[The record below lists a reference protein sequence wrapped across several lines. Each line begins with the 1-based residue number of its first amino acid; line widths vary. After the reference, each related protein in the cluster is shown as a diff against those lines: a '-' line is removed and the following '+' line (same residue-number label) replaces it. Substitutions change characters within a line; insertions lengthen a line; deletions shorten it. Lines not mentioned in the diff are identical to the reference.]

1 MKLFSNLKGDIMGG
15 ITTSVIALPLAIA
28 FGVVAFAPLGDE
40 YIAQGAL
47 TGLYGVIV
55 AGLLTSLFGGTPGQ
69 IAVPTAPMSVMVTS
83 IIATLLKDPEI
94 AALGENQVMVILV
107 LVSITIFFAGLLQF
121 VMGLIGGGKLIKFIP
136 YPVIAGFMNGIA
148 IIIFLGQLRP
158 FFGVAKGTSL
168 AAMFFGQAGFRYE
181 TIIVGAVTIVTMLSA
196 KKLTRAVPSSLIGL
210 LCGAATYFFL
220 GRFFNPSLLQ
230 LGNNPLIIGAFPSA
244 FPTPKQVMNLFT
256 VSGLIPMQ
264 KLTSLVIPALTLS
277 VLASIDKIGRAHV

>member
-1 MKLFSNLKGDIMGG
+1 VKLFSNIKGDLMGG

-28 FGVVAFAPLGDE
+28 FGVVAFAPLGEE

-55 AGLLTSLFGGTPGQ
+55 AGILTSIFGGTPGQ

-107 LVSITIFFAGLLQF
+107 LVSMTILIAGLLQLI
-121 VMGLIGGGKLIKFIP
+121 MGAAGGGKLIKFIP

-158 FFGVAKGTSL
+158 LFGVSKNTNLLEIFSGSAN
-168 AAMFFGQAGFRYE
+168 FRYE
-181 TIIVGAVTIVTMLSA
+181 TLIVGAVTIIMMLTAKKNNQSCSQFIGRTAMRRRDLLCNWKIFQPLSA
-196 KKLTRAVPSSLIGL
+196 ANRK
-210 LCGAATYFFL
+210 
-220 GRFFNPSLLQ
+220 
-230 LGNNPLIIGAFPSA
+230 
-244 FPTPKQVMNLFT
+244 
-256 VSGLIPMQ
+256 
-264 KLTSLVIPALTLS
+264 
-277 VLASIDKIGRAHV
+277 